1 MGQSDPIRFSFNPK
15 HWLWS
20 TEEWKPPIK
29 LAFRGRWAVDKPDLS
44 AAIADPAKGP
54 IANLPTLV
62 VKERIPLAV
71 KLDGGPVL
79 YRQTRVGKDGHDFEL
94 LKLRTMVVNADAWCE
109 PDLAAFASGWD
120 GERVRLLVAGRD
132 DFDAGAAVAAALMP
146 WPEVV
151 RFRPE
156 PMGLYESSWR
166 AAHDQ
171 GRLEVVRY
179 EGPFVDCGTP
189 ARYLAANLAAA
200 ELVGGSIVGPAA
212 LIDGDIQESVVGHDA
227 VVSGRV
233 RHSVV
238 WDHATVHLAERLDHA
253 IRADDHLT
261 VLLR

>member
-1 MGQSDPIRFSFNPK
+1 VGDRA
-15 HWLWS
+15 LVD
-20 TEEWKPPIK
+20 
-29 LAFRGRWAVDKPDLS
+29 LAIDRVAPVTASVAVNVHHHRAQLEVHLAERAQLEGPFAVPVHLSVEPERALGTAGALGLLRPWIDGRG
-44 AAIADPAKGP
+44 
-54 IANLPTLV
+54 TL
-62 VKERIPLAV
+62 
-71 KLDGGPVL
+71 
-79 YRQTRVGKDGHDFEL
+79 
-94 LKLRTMVVNADAWCE
+94 VVNADAWCE

-120 GERVRLLVAGRD
+120 GERVRLLVAGPD